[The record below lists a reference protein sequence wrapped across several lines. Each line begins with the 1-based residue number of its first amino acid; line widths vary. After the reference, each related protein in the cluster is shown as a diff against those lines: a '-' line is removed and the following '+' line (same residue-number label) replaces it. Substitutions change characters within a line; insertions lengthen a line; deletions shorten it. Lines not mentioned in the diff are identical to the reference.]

1 MLGSTWFVRRS
12 VCVAMVFVMA
22 ISSVSGLFAE
32 EPPPEISEA
41 VLVAFKKGDR
51 NGDRTLSLEEFVA
64 GRGAADVAK
73 RDFQLYDFD
82 ENGSLSLEEFACV
95 RTAPAFDQPG
105 AVPDYLPKAVDSA
118 VVAIDKAFGNW
129 DQDPQRKVSAAQFQS
144 QFIQDMQQAGPNAV
158 RTNQLELDP
167 NRDGMVS
174 RAEARRFV
182 EIQLGIRRSDGTLM
196 RFPNGNVANH
206 SLWLHIDADR
216 NDRLDRTEY
225 LERSYAGDK
234 GPEEFAKLDLDQS
247 GDLSFDEF
255 IRLPWRGFTDTVLE
269 FRTMDKNLDARLDP
283 NELLIGSPDWKKR
296 LAEYAFPGFDL
307 DQDGLL
313 SLAEYRLTPQSNM
326 VLPWTSVLTDSN
338 GDDQLSFAEFKFDQM
353 QFPLLRML
361 YFSRLD
367 ANGDK
372 QLSTTEFYFKLKVH
386 SEFYIL
392 NEDGTGWAPFFK
404 LEKRDVGSP
413 AVSPDGKTVAFDS
426 YVGPRDQNFYFLMD
440 MVERK
445 PGEQKFGLMPNWA
458 PDGKRLAISR
468 GSPERGH
475 GAWIVSREDSSQE
488 SGEFAA
494 PGWGAQWSP
503 DGKWIIQTDLSAP
516 IISLYNVETKKAE
529 VLVPAH
535 ESPYQKIMENMSW
548 SPDSSKVCVK
558 GNKADTT
565 QELAILDW
573 AAKPKPILK
582 TRVSSKKSLIADS
595 AWHPNGRRVV
605 IGMHCDERNRL
616 QLYEFD
622 PQNDDPPTL
631 VKGQD
636 PARHNGGGCWSPD
649 GKRMIVVSRGD

>member
-12 VCVAMVFVMA
+12 MCVTMVVVMA
-22 ISSVSGLFAE
+22 ISSESGLFADD
-32 EPPPEISEA
+32 PPTEIPEA
-41 VLVAFKKGDR
+41 VSAAFKKADRDGDR
-51 NGDRTLSLEEFVA
+51 ALSLEEFVA

-73 RDFQLYDFD
+73 RDFKLYDFD

-95 RTAPAFDQPG
+95 RTAPTFEQPG
-105 AVPDYLPKAVDSA
+105 AVPDYLAKAVDSS

-129 DQDPQRKVSAAQFQS
+129 DQDPDRKVNWAQFQL
-144 QFIQDMQQAGPNAV
+144 QFLKDMQQVGPNAL
-158 RTNQLELDP
+158 RANQIEMDP
-167 NRDGMVS
+167 NLDGLVS

-182 EIQLGIRRSDGTLM
+182 EIQLGIRRGDGTLM

-206 SLWLHIDADR
+206 SLWLHIDLDR
-216 NDRLDRTEY
+216 NDRLSRTEY

-234 GPEEFAKLDLDQS
+234 AAEEFTKLDLDQS
-247 GDLSFDEF
+247 DNLSFEEF

-283 NELLIGSPDWKKR
+283 NELLLGSPDWKKR
-296 LAEYAFPGFDL
+296 LAEHAFPGFDL

-338 GDDQLSFAEFKFDQM
+338 GDDQLFFGEFKFDQM

-372 QLSTTEFYFKLKVH
+372 QLSVNEFYFKLKTYNELFV
-386 SEFYIL
+386 L

-413 AVSPDGKTVAFDS
+413 SVSPDGKTIGFDS
-426 YVGPRDQNFYFLMD
+426 YAGIVDKNVYFLMD

-445 PGEQKFGLMPNWA
+445 PSDQKFGLMPNWS
-458 PDGKRLAISR
+458 PDGKRLTISR
-468 GSPERGH
+468 SFPQR
-475 GAWIVSREDSSQE
+475 GAWIVTRDDFGREA
-488 SGEFAA
+488 GEFAA

-529 VLVPAH
+529 VLVAAQ

-565 QELAILDW
+565 QEMAILDW
-573 AAKPKPILK
+573 AAKPKPTLK
-582 TRVSSKKSLIADS
+582 TRVSTKKSLIADS
-595 AWHPNGRRVV
+595 AWHPNGRRII
-605 IGMHCDERNRL
+605 IGMHCEERNRL

-622 PQNDDPPTL
+622 PNNEEPPTL

-636 PARHNGGGCWSPD
+636 PTRHNGGCCWTPD
-649 GKRMIVVSRGD
+649 GKRLITASRAD